1 MQSPEGGDAHAEPG
15 RVCPLLNVSL
25 VRFLREQI
33 QPTFV
38 ERFLGQK
45 PHLTRWKGLQAQTHD
60 LKAVA
65 APFFFQVQGLNRQFL
80 GP

>member
-1 MQSPEGGDAHAEPG
+1 M
-15 RVCPLLNVSL
+15 CPLLNVSL
-25 VRFLREQI
+25 VRFLRDKI

-65 APFFFQVQGLNRQFL
+65 APFFFFRPGD
-80 GP
+80 